1 MVAGNRKVLQG
12 GRRTATRGNVRPNT
26 RSNQGRQANA
36 NPDANANVGAEIPP
50 VDMGIMYQFFVNTMQ
65 ARAAAGVDVGNEGG
79 ANPVAP
85 VGNNYAK
92 LSMDYAS
99 LGGKPFLGTEDAVG
113 VENKLLHCE
122 RIFADLGLMDMQKRR
137 LASRKL

>member
-1 MVAGNRKVLQG
+1 
-12 GRRTATRGNVRPNT
+12 
-26 RSNQGRQANA
+26 
-36 NPDANANVGAEIPP
+36 
-50 VDMGIMYQFFVNTMQ
+50 MYQFFMNMMQ
-65 ARAAAGVDVGNEGG
+65 AGAAVGVAVGNVGG

-92 LSMDYAS
+92 LSRDYAS

-113 VENKLLHCE
+113 VENWLLHCE
-122 RIFADLGLMDMQKRR
+122 RIFAYLGLMDMQKRR